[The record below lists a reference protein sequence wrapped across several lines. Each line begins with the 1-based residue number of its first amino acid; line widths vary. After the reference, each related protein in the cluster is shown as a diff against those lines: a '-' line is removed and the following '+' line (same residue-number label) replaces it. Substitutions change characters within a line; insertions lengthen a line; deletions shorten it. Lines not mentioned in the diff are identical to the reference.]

1 MPEHP
6 APTSDALPWLDA
18 TALRA
23 AVGPGG
29 GCAHCASLVC
39 PGWESVPGPVQ
50 APRLEPVGTLRDPA
64 EDEPTLAE
72 HHPDG
77 THYWDALAPVATAFF
92 PYNRCEVWRCPQ
104 CRRGFLQYLEA
115 GGYYTDHR
123 LRQIDPSLIV

>member
-18 TALRA
+18 AALRA
-23 AVGPGG
+23 TVAPGG

-123 LRQIDPSLIV
+123 LRQIDPSLVV